1 MASNGDKERAFVFV
15 FLRFDELLASLF
27 YVLKLLLE
35 PFDFPGVHDNSL
47 QKLLFGLKLFP
58 SELFL
63 SPELQIVFFAVF
75 VFFLAHDSI
84 VKGFISRGELLL
96 SHWKFMH
103 VFSLLDFWLLLE
115 FAQMIFPNLLL
126 FHCLELWK
134 LLSFEGEFLLFFDVM
149 QVIYSQSLV
158 DRLFQH
164 LSFHDCLKSIR
175 LYFMVESIFQVLS
188 ILLFEVF
195 QVGVETF
202 EPFAEL
208 FIFLRKLLME

>member
-1 MASNGDKERAFVFV
+1 LASNGDKERAFVFV

-47 QKLLFGLKLFP
+47 QKLLFGLELFP

-96 SHWKFMH
+96 SH
-103 VFSLLDFWLLLE
+103 
-115 FAQMIFPNLLL
+115 
-126 FHCLELWK
+126 
-134 LLSFEGEFLLFFDVM
+134 
-149 QVIYSQSLV
+149 
-158 DRLFQH
+158 
-164 LSFHDCLKSIR
+164 
-175 LYFMVESIFQVLS
+175 
-188 ILLFEVF
+188 
-195 QVGVETF
+195 
-202 EPFAEL
+202 
-208 FIFLRKLLME
+208 